1 MNLTGL
7 VSWRRCLYKRLTLV
21 MLLMK
26 VLAWKKW
33 HKNWCLLNWENE
45 RKWNWF
51 VHSFNLFT
59 INAFFWVN
67 WLKTSFSVKHSD
79 GRQVCFCMLFVKNLN
94 CVIKYCV
101 TCFHDWT
108 MQTLLIK
115 IYHILCTFFIQST
128 WLFWLILLL
137 MLQLEHEKLDI
148 QFTKRE
154 SVQLER
160 RGSKVREGPEEV
172 SKEPEEKDKYKR
184 AAKPEEEDD
193 DEAKRLAFQKAKVYN
208 N

>member
-1 MNLTGL
+1 
-7 VSWRRCLYKRLTLV
+7 
-21 MLLMK
+21 
-26 VLAWKKW
+26 
-33 HKNWCLLNWENE
+33 
-45 RKWNWF
+45 
-51 VHSFNLFT
+51 
-59 INAFFWVN
+59 
-67 WLKTSFSVKHSD
+67 
-79 GRQVCFCMLFVKNLN
+79 
-94 CVIKYCV
+94 
-101 TCFHDWT
+101 
-108 MQTLLIK
+108 
-115 IYHILCTFFIQST
+115 
-128 WLFWLILLL
+128 